1 MHAEASRLFTEGHP
15 MSQALLRQLGEVLEQ
30 IDRPGSFCA
39 SGSVP
44 VVLPGL
50 EVEGLGPVGLPLTE
64 GQAKELRKHCQQAPY
79 GKGEQTLIDTSVRR
93 VWRLQPDRF
102 ALTNPDWELLVQQV
116 VHKVQEELG
125 LEKQKLESHLYDLL
139 LYEPGSFFL
148 PHRDGEKLDRMV
160 ATLVIVL
167 PSAFEGGE
175 LVVRHDGEERTL
187 DFGGADRTFRIHFA
201 AFYADCE
208 HEIRPLRAG
217 YRLCLIYNLTL
228 AKAKKPIAAP
238 SFSGQTE
245 TIARLLREW
254 AESGAPHKLAVT
266 LAHKYTADGL
276 SWDALKGVD
285 RSKAR
290 SLLEGA
296 RRAGCQAHLALLT
309 LHESGSAEYASGGG
323 YRGRR
328 YHDEDDPNLYEMGEI
343 YDTSLIA
350 EHLSD
355 PEGKPLPVGP
365 LPFTEDEL
373 LDPEALQDIDPEEQ
387 VEGYTGNEGMT
398 YDRWYRHGAIVL
410 WPNRKQF
417 DVLCDAGSSSAVNAL
432 GQHVERWRRA
442 GKKEAAALRTEC
454 LDFAATIIARWQ
466 VGSYLRIPFGT
477 DQPANLFS
485 LLAPLDEPRLISAY
499 LSDVLTKD
507 AAADPGP
514 TLATVCREQGWE
526 TFRPQLESAFKGTT
540 AETLERNVRLLEHIC
555 LARTRKDNSWLELCR
570 SLARLLVSALETID
584 QQRAEYDW
592 RAQRVKRADVLAG
605 LARALLA
612 SEQDEMLSR
621 VADHAL
627 ARPEKYPLTDAHVAA
642 LTDLGPWLAKN
653 IKAACPGLRHWLD
666 SCIAQLE
673 ALTAEE
679 PQPPADF
686 RRTATISCKY
696 ADCAELKSF
705 LQDPSEPVHRFRAVE
720 ARRRHLADVIGHSE
734 CDLDLSTERR
744 GSPHT
749 LVCTKNRASYEREL
763 QTFHA
768 NQEHLATL
776 RTIQKKLPK

>member
-1 MHAEASRLFTEGHP
+1 
-15 MSQALLRQLGEVLEQ
+15 MSQAFLRQLRQALER

-50 EVEGLGPVGLPLTE
+50 EVEGLGPIGLPLTE
-64 GQAKELRKHCQQAPY
+64 GQANELKKHCQQAPY

-93 VWRLQPDRF
+93 VWQLKPDRF
-102 ALTNPDWELLVQQV
+102 ALTNPDWGPLVRQI
-116 VHKVQEELG
+116 VHQVQEELG
-125 LEKQKLESHLYDLL
+125 LEMQKLESQLYDLL

-148 PHRDGEKLDRMV
+148 PHRDGEKLARMV

-187 DFGGADRTFRIHFA
+187 DFGGADRMFRIHFA

-217 YRLCLIYNLTL
+217 HRLCLVYNLTL

-238 SFSGQTE
+238 SFSGVSE
-245 TIARLLREW
+245 TIAQLLREW
-254 AESGAPHKLAVT
+254 AEDGTPHKLAVT
-266 LAHKYTADGL
+266 LAHQYTADGL

-290 SLLEGA
+290 SLLEAA

-309 LHESGSAEYASGGG
+309 LHESGAAEYANGGG
-323 YRGRR
+323 YRSRWYRG
-328 YHDEDDPNLYEMGEI
+328 EDDPSLYEMGEI
-343 YDTSLIA
+343 FETSLIA
-350 EHLSD
+350 EHIRD
-355 PEGKPLPVGP
+355 PEGKLLPIGL
-365 LPFTEDEL
+365 LPFTEDEI
-373 LDPEALQDIDPEEQ
+373 LDPESLQDIDPEEQ

-417 DVLCDAGSSSAVNAL
+417 DVLCDAGSASAVKAL
-432 GQHVERWRRA
+432 GQHIERWRRA
-442 GKKEAAALRTEC
+442 GKKDAAGLRAEC

-466 VGSYLRIPFGT
+466 VHSYPSMPLGT

-485 LLAPLDEPRLISAY
+485 LLVTLAEPRLISSY
-499 LSDVLTKD
+499 LSAILAQD
-507 AAADPGP
+507 AFADPGP
-514 TLATVCREQGWE
+514 SLATVCQKHGWE
-526 TFRPQLESAFKGTT
+526 TFRPQLETAFQGTT

-555 LARTRKDNSWLELCR
+555 LARTRKDNRWLELCR
-570 SLARLLVSALETID
+570 SLDRILVSVLETID
-584 QQRAEYDW
+584 QQRVEYGW
-592 RAQRVKRADVLAG
+592 RPQRVKRADVLAG
-605 LARALLA
+605 LARAMLA
-612 SEQDEMLSR
+612 SEEDELLSC

-627 ARPEKYPLTDAHVAA
+627 ARPDKYPLTDAHVAA
-642 LTDLGPWLAKN
+642 LTTLGPWLAKN
-653 IKAACPGLRHWLD
+653 VKAACPGLRHWLD

-686 RRTATISCKY
+686 RRRAEVSCRC

-705 LQDPSEPVHRFRAVE
+705 LQNPSEPAHRFRAVE
-720 ARRRHLADVIGHSE
+720 ARRRHLEDVIRHSH

-749 LVCTKNRASYEREL
+749 LVCTKNRASYDREL

-776 RTIQKKLPK
+776 RAIQKKLPK

>member
-1 MHAEASRLFTEGHP
+1 
-15 MSQALLRQLGEVLEQ
+15 MSQAFLRQLSQVLEQ
-30 IDRPGSFCA
+30 IDRPGSFCT
-39 SGSVP
+39 SGNVP

-50 EVEGLGPVGLPLTE
+50 EVEGLGPIGLPLTE
-64 GQAKELRKHCQQAPY
+64 GQANELKKHCQQAPY

-93 VWRLQPDRF
+93 VWRLKPDRF
-102 ALTNPDWELLVQQV
+102 ALTNPDWEPLLRQI

-167 PSAFEGGE
+167 PSAFQGGE
-175 LVVRHDGEERTL
+175 LVVRHDGEDRTL
-187 DFGGADRTFRIHFA
+187 DFGGADKMFRIHFA

-217 YRLCLIYNLTL
+217 HRLCLVYNLTL
-228 AKAKKPIAAP
+228 TKSKKPIAAP
-238 SFSGQTE
+238 SFSGHTE

-254 AESGAPHKLAVT
+254 AEDGTPRKLAVT
-266 LAHKYTADGL
+266 LAHQYTADGL

-323 YRGRR
+323 YRGRWYR
-328 YHDEDDPNLYEMGEI
+328 DEDDPSLYEMGEI

-355 PEGKPLPVGP
+355 PEGTPLPVGP
-365 LPFTEDEL
+365 LPFTEDEI
-373 LDPEALQDIDPEEQ
+373 LDPEALQDIEPEEQ

-398 YDRWYRHGAIVL
+398 YDRWYRHGAIAL
-410 WPNRKQF
+410 WPNRKHF
-417 DVLCDAGSSSAVNAL
+417 DVLCDAGTSTAVKAL

-442 GKKEAAALRTEC
+442 GKKDAAGLRVEC
-454 LDFAATIIARWQ
+454 LDFAATIIGRWQ
-466 VGSYLRIPFGT
+466 VNSYSRIPFGT
-477 DQPANLFS
+477 DQPVNLFS
-485 LLAPLDEPRLISAY
+485 LLAALDEPRLISAY
-499 LSDVLTKD
+499 LSDVLTRD
-507 AAADPGP
+507 ASVDPGP
-514 TLATVCREQGWE
+514 ALATVCRKHGWE
-526 TFRPQLESAFKGTT
+526 TFRPQLETAFQGTT

-555 LARTRKDNSWLELCR
+555 LARTRKDNSWSGLCR
-570 SLARLLVSALETID
+570 TLAHVLVSALEMID

-592 RAQRVKRADVLAG
+592 RPQRVKRADVLAG

-612 SEQDEMLSR
+612 SKQDELLAR

-627 ARPEKYPLTDAHVAA
+627 ARPEKYPLTDAHVAV
-642 LTDLGPWLAKN
+642 LTALGPWLAKN
-653 IKAACPGLRHWLD
+653 VKAACPGLRHWLD
-666 SCIAQLE
+666 SCVAQLE
-673 ALTAEE
+673 ALTAEQ

-686 RRTATISCKY
+686 RRSAAISCPC

-705 LQDPSEPVHRFRAVE
+705 LQNPSEEVHRFRAVE
-720 ARRRHLADVIGHSE
+720 ARRRHLEEVIRHSH

-749 LVCTKNRASYEREL
+749 LVCTKNRSSYDRDL
-763 QTFHA
+763 RTFHA
-768 NQEHLATL
+768 NQEHLAAL
-776 RTIQKKLPK
+776 RAIQKKLPK